1 VNETTSLATIAAATR
16 MLAEARTLE
25 DLRLVRDVAEAL
37 KRRWRPSIAVTD
49 SRLRGRDLHKLH
61 GRSSPL
67 ASALVSAVRLDS
79 TPPEPFAITTGPT
92 SLVEA
97 HAPGRPGVLDQ

>member
-1 VNETTSLATIAAATR
+1 MAGLSRSLVVRIA
-16 MLAEARTLE
+16 
-25 DLRLVRDVAEAL
+25 
-37 KRRWRPSIAVTD
+37 PSPRGMITD
-49 SRLRGRDLHKLH
+49 